1 MRELMTVT
9 VNDKALRQALK
20 SVDAALAD
28 MTPLMRRL
36 AETLKTETDFNFED
50 EGRPAWEPSVAALAR
65 SGMTLSKSGLL
76 RRSITTAYD
85 SSSAGVGTNFDY
97 ARIHQLGGKAGRN
110 LAVTLPE
117 RPYLPVDADGNLQA
131 RVEQK
136 LLDQTLAYLT
146 EVTRR

>member
-1 MRELMTVT
+1 MKELMTVT
-9 VNDKALRQALK
+9 VNDKAIRQALK

-50 EGRPAWEPSVAALAR
+50 QGRPSWEPSVAALAR

-85 SSSAGVGTNFDY
+85 SISAGAGSNLDY
-97 ARIHQLGGKAGRN
+97 APIHQLGGKAGRN

-136 LLDQTLAYLT
+136 LLDTVLSFLT
-146 EVTRR
+146 EATHR